1 MCGVPLVD
9 VESSNSSVYQ
19 CVHFGPDK
27 SEQKQR
33 GGSTVCAESDKKEE
47 ERTCPVYFHSDGTS
61 GVSASSVN
69 RYQMNQ
75 GVLPWNKKN
84 LSYRQRSHPPGSG
97 MELQG
102 QLKSGKN

>member
-1 MCGVPLVD
+1 M
-9 VESSNSSVYQ
+9 ENSNSSVYQ
-19 CVHFGPDK
+19 RVHFGPDK

-47 ERTCPVYFHSDGTS
+47 ERTRPVYFHSDGTS

-69 RYQMNQ
+69 RYQTTR
-75 GVLPWNKKN
+75 GGPPGNKKN

>member
-1 MCGVPLVD
+1 MCGIPLVD

-19 CVHFGPDK
+19 HVHFGPNK

-47 ERTCPVYFHSDGTS
+47 ERTRPVYFHSNGTS

-69 RYQMNQ
+69 RYQMNR
-75 GVLPWNKKN
+75 GVPPWNKKKFK
-84 LSYRQRSHPPGSG
+84 LQTEIASTQQWDGVTGSA
-97 MELQG
+97 
-102 QLKSGKN
+102 

>member
-1 MCGVPLVD
+1 MCSVPLVD
-9 VESSNSSVYQ
+9 VESSNSSIYQ
-19 CVHFGPDK
+19 RVHFGPDK

-33 GGSTVCAESDKKEE
+33 GSSTVCAESDKKEE

-61 GVSASSVN
+61 GVLASSVN
-69 RYQMNQ
+69 RYQRNW
-75 GVLPWNKKN
+75 GVPPWNKKN
-84 LSYRQRSHPPGSG
+84 LSYRQRSHPPSSG